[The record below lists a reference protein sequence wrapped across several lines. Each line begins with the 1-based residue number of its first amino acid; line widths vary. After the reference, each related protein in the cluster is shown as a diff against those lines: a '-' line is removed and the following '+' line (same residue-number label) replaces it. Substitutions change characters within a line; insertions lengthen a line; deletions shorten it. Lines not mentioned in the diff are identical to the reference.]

1 MKTKRSTQTLYGLF
15 LLSCDIAVAIGS
27 FLLGLWLTGWNI
39 LLWGDVEAKI
49 GLVIL
54 SLTSISFFQSYHLY
68 SFHFLFSR
76 KTHLKTLVKSF
87 CWSGLT
93 LVLVVFLFNSFD
105 LLRYNFF
112 LFLIILLCGAIVLI
126 FLSRYFWNN
135 LLNFLMAFSLAIF
148 FVGMTGMACKHGVP
162 LFMTHGFVISIC
174 FLLSVILL
182 TISRLF
188 LVHVVFNN
196 WLRKRY
202 REQIAIVGSGREADR
217 IVRFIMDNNAP
228 FWVVGTIGPHSND
241 DMQQS
246 FGKEQLGTIEELS
259 DIVERFNID
268 DLIITDE
275 TIDKHHLVT
284 ILDYCTS
291 AGINAWFSP
300 KQLPIINVKLF
311 LDNFCGLPMILLCSQ
326 KNSWLFSRVK
336 RAVDILLTIPL
347 FILLSPL
354 FLLISLAIK
363 LDSAGPVFYRPE
375 AIGKDGMPFLM
386 YKFRS
391 MRVDSDHAIHKDYV
405 SKLIKGEVVKE
416 DDDEETPLK
425 ITNDPRVTK
434 VGKVIRKFSLDELP
448 QLINVLRGDMSLV
461 GPRPCLPY
469 EFEMYLEWYK
479 KRASVRG
486 GITGLWQVAGRS
498 EVSFEDMILLDI
510 YYIYNR
516 SLALDLN
523 ILFETFFVVLAKK
536 GAY

>member
-1 MKTKRSTQTLYGLF
+1 MKRKLSTETLYGLF

-54 SLTSISFFQSYHLY
+54 SLTSISFFHSYHLY
-68 SFHFLFSR
+68 SFHFLYSR
-76 KTHLKTLVKSF
+76 KKHLKTLVKSF
-87 CWSGLT
+87 CWSALT
-93 LVLVVFLFNSFD
+93 LVLVISLFNSFA
-105 LLRYNFF
+105 LLRYNFYI
-112 LFLIILLCGAIVLI
+112 FLIMLLFAAIVLI

-135 LLNFLMAFSLAIF
+135 ILNFLLAFSLSIF
-148 FVGMTGMACKHGVP
+148 FVGITGLSCKHGVP
-162 LFMTHGFVISIC
+162 IFLTNGFVMSIC
-174 FLLSVILL
+174 FFISVILL

-188 LVHVVFNN
+188 WVHVVFNN

-202 REQIAIVGSGREADR
+202 RKQIAILGSGNEVDR
-217 IVRFIMDNNAP
+217 IVRFIVDNNAP

-241 DMQQS
+241 DLQQS
-246 FGKEQLGTIEELS
+246 FGKNRLGEIEELS
-259 DIVERFNID
+259 DIVKKFTID

-275 TIDKHHLVT
+275 TIDKHNLIE

-300 KQLPIINVKLF
+300 KQLPIISVKLF

-326 KNSWLFSRVK
+326 KNNWIFSRVK

-354 FLLISLAIK
+354 FLLIAVAIK
-363 LDSAGPVFYRPE
+363 LDSPGPVFYRPQ
-375 AIGKDGMPFLM
+375 AIGKDGIPFLM

-391 MRVDSDHAIHKDYV
+391 MRVDSDPAIHKDYV

-416 DDDEETPLK
+416 DNDEETPLK

-434 VGKVIRKFSLDELP
+434 VGKVIRKYSLDELP
-448 QLINVLRGDMSLV
+448 QLINVIQGDMSLV
-461 GPRPCLPY
+461 GPRPGLPY
-469 EFEMYLEWYK
+469 EFEMYLDWYK
-479 KRASVRG
+479 KRTSVRG